1 MPKFAANLSMMYNE
15 VPFTERFAAAAAD
28 GFQGVEY
35 LFPYAW
41 QPEEL
46 KALLEQHGL
55 QQVLFN
61 APPGDWDGGERGL
74 AALPGREAEFREG
87 IALALNYAQVL
98 GNRLIH
104 VMAGILPD
112 GADPLAYRNTYLNN
126 LSYAADLA
134 EQAGCRILIEPINH
148 ADMPGYFLRYQAQA
162 AEICAELKHPA
173 LAVQFDIYH
182 CQRTEGSLSHW
193 LQDGLAREYGQIAHI
208 QLAGYPGRHEPDTGE
223 IHYPFLFQRMDELAY
238 SGWVGCEYRPQ
249 GNTSAGLGWLRALL
263 MSHQQA

>member
-41 QPEEL
+41 QPDEL
-46 KALLEQHGL
+46 KSLLQQHGL

-87 IALALNYAQVL
+87 IALALHYAQVL

-104 VMAGILPD
+104 VMAGILPA
-112 GADPLAYRNTYLNN
+112 GADAREYRNTYLHN
-126 LSYAADLA
+126 LAYAADLA

-162 AEICAELKHPA
+162 AEICAERKHSA

-182 CQRTEGSLSHW
+182 CQRTEGCLSHW
-193 LQDGLAREYGQIAHI
+193 LQEGLAREHGQIAHI

-223 IHYPFLFQRMDELAY
+223 IHYPYLFQRMDELAY

-249 GNTSAGLGWLRALL
+249 GNTSAGLSWLRNLR
-263 MSHQQA
+263 